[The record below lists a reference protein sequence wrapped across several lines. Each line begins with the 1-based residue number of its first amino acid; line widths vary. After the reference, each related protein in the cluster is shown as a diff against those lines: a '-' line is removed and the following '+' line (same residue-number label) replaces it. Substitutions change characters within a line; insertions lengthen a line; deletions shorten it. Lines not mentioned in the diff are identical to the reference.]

1 MDMSFKL
8 YILSSNGPEVY
19 AVNICKDDKNKD
31 GYVILGNTNVSL
43 HLLEVLHLRDHVC
56 SIKGVGDFDK
66 NNLKLWKL
74 EGFMLKDFKKQNIST
89 EEDIIQ
95 KLHGEEMEL
104 VVLFSTYFQYE
115 LDNKNKSGS
124 SIITIIPAT
133 GKCLPTFYLSN
144 KKFAVTKYRVWS
156 DLFFFISNANFVLSP
171 SFLLLI
177 VIKHCPKKYIFTLS

>member
-19 AVNICKDDKNKD
+19 AVNIYKDDKNKD

-56 SIKGVGDFDK
+56 SIKGVGDSDK
-66 NNLKLWKL
+66 NNLKLWKVIGVNCGVI
-74 EGFMLKDFKKQNIST
+74 EGQNIST
-89 EEDIIQ
+89 DEHIKDKLNGKEIGLED
-95 KLHGEEMEL
+95 
-104 VVLFSTYFQYE
+104 LFSKHFQDE

-124 SIITIIPAT
+124 SIITIITAT

-144 KKFAVTKYRVWS
+144 KKFAVTKYRVWF
-156 DLFFFISNANFVLSP
+156 DLFFSR
-171 SFLLLI
+171 
-177 VIKHCPKKYIFTLS
+177 